1 MRLFARQIDSLAM
14 SWWGLCFFALCGTA
28 QAAEGVMAIGHRGF
42 LERAPENT
50 IASFAAAQAAGASYV
65 EVDVRAARDGVLVL
79 MHDATVDRTTTGKG
93 RVAELPY
100 ATLRALGVVRFRE
113 ALLWAKQSGMRIDVD
128 HKAGEV
134 EAIAAEIKETG
145 MTDRVVIEGSR
156 ERLERF
162 AALLPGVDTMPKVRS
177 VAEVGEVCAALR
189 TTVIR
194 LSLEQ
199 LAEASYR
206 EAVKACGARIAVT
219 ILGERDREEE
229 MRRVI
234 GLGAQLIETDHPDVV
249 TRVGGMLKR

>member
-1 MRLFARQIDSLAM
+1 MVKLGWRGLGFLVCCLSL
-14 SWWGLCFFALCGTA
+14 
-28 QAAEGVMAIGHRGF
+28 QADEGVMAIGHRGF
-42 LERAPENT
+42 MGRAPENT
-50 IASFAAAQAAGASYV
+50 IASFAAAQAAGAVYV

-79 MHDATVDRTTTGKG
+79 MHDATVDRTTAGKG
-93 RVAELPY
+93 RVAEMAY
-100 ATLRALGVVRFRE
+100 AALRELGVVRFRD
-113 ALLWAKQSGMRIDVD
+113 ALLWAKRSGMRVDVD
-128 HKAGEV
+128 HQAGEV
-134 EAIAAEIKETG
+134 DAIAAEIREAG

-156 ERLERF
+156 VRLERF
-162 AALLPGVDTMPKVRS
+162 AALLPGVDTMPKVRN
-177 VAEVGEVCAALR
+177 VGEVGEVCGSLR

-199 LAEASYR
+199 LEDARYG
-206 EAVKACGARIAVT
+206 EAVRRCGARVAVT